1 MDGTAANP
9 GDYTVTTA
17 LTSITIPSGRSSATG
32 TLTLTPAA
40 DSVVEGDETISVS
53 GTSTLFTVSP
63 ATITLTDGDSAELSV
78 TGPGADVDEGGDAEF
93 TVSLSAPVDAG
104 VTVEWSATGGT
115 ASAGDYSPASGSATF
130 AANSAAGATTTIAI
144 AVADD
149 MLSETSETFT
159 VSLGA
164 IASDLSGR
172 VSLDSSNSSATATIA
187 ASDPITV
194 SLSGPAS
201 VDEAAAAAYTVSL
214 SPAGVTPTADLT
226 VSYATADGS
235 ATSGEDYAAASGTLT
250 FTRADHADK
259 SFTVRTTEDTL
270 SELDETFSVALSN
283 PSGGGGP
290 APSLG
295 SSSSITTTITD
306 DDDAPASITLSVDP
320 ATIGEGAGQTDITVT
335 AALDGSSTL
344 ATSTVVTITLDGTAA
359 NPGDYTVTTALTS
372 ITIPSGRSS
381 ATGTLTLTPA
391 ADSVVEGD
399 ETISV
404 SGTST
409 LFTVSPATIT
419 LTDGDSAELSVT
431 GPGADVDEGSDAEF
445 TVSLSAPV
453 DAGVTVEWSATG
465 GTASAG
471 DYSPA
476 SGSATFAANSAAG
489 ATATIAIAVADD
501 MLSETSETFTVSLG
515 AIASDLSGRVSLDSS
530 NSSATATIA
539 ASDPITVSLSGPA
552 SVDEGAAAAAYTVS
566 LSPAGVTPT
575 ADLTVSYATADGSAT
590 SGEDYAA
597 ASGTLTF
604 TRADHADKSFTVRTT
619 EDTLSELDE
628 TFSVSISGPFRR
640 RRTRAEPG

>member
-1 MDGTAANP
+1 M
-9 GDYTVTTA
+9 
-17 LTSITIPSGRSSATG
+17 
-32 TLTLTPAA
+32 
-40 DSVVEGDETISVS
+40 EGDETISVS

-78 TGPGADVDEGGDAEF
+78 AGPGADVDEGSDAEF

-104 VTVEWSATGGT
+104 VTVEWSVALGT
-115 ASAGDYSPASGSATF
+115 AESADLATTTGSATF

-159 VSLGA
+159 VTLGA
-164 IASDLSGR
+164 IASGLSGR

-201 VDEAAAAAYTVSL
+201 VDEGAAAAAYTVSL

-226 VSYATADGS
+226 VSYATADGA

-270 SELDETFSVALSN
+270 SELDETFSVSISG

-306 DDDAPASITLSVDP
+306 DDGTPSGVTLSVNP
-320 ATIGEGAGQTDITVT
+320 STVGEDAGQTDVTVT

-399 ETISV
+399 ETIEV
-404 SGTST
+404 SGELPRSHREST
-409 LFTVSPATIT
+409 PPS
-419 LTDGDSAELSVT
+419 
-431 GPGADVDEGSDAEF
+431 
-445 TVSLSAPV
+445 
-453 DAGVTVEWSATG
+453 
-465 GTASAG
+465 
-471 DYSPA
+471 
-476 SGSATFAANSAAG
+476 
-489 ATATIAIAVADD
+489 
-501 MLSETSETFTVSLG
+501 
-515 AIASDLSGRVSLDSS
+515 R
-530 NSSATATIA
+530 
-539 ASDPITVSLSGPA
+539 
-552 SVDEGAAAAAYTVS
+552 
-566 LSPAGVTPT
+566 
-575 ADLTVSYATADGSAT
+575 
-590 SGEDYAA
+590 
-597 ASGTLTF
+597 
-604 TRADHADKSFTVRTT
+604 
-619 EDTLSELDE
+619 
-628 TFSVSISGPFRR
+628 
-640 RRTRAEPG
+640 